1 MLPGTYGRKA
11 ILFPEELFM
20 LVHHCI
26 MAIHRAGARM
36 INVTIAGATYP
47 LEQVSEGWVSQMVVE
62 ARKSGRPIC
71 VHVQVREP
79 GAQVDL
85 ITAGCGGGG
94 GGGRPPNDL
103 ERRIFAEWEK
113 RKLQSGEFPPG
124 QLQAFLKE
132 LARLL

>member
-1 MLPGTYGRKA
+1 
-11 ILFPEELFM
+11 M
-20 LVHHCI
+20 LVSGCI
-26 MAIHRAGARM
+26 LTTYRPRGRM
-36 INVTIAGATYP
+36 IKVTIAGATYP

-62 ARKSGRPIC
+62 SRKSGRPIC
-71 VHVQVREP
+71 VHIQVREP

-124 QLQAFLKE
+124 QLQAFLQE
-132 LARLL
+132 LARLI